1 MRASTT
7 IKGQGEMKTITEKNK
22 VNTGTDSNEIAISR
36 VLDALKGLSVYD
48 AIKVLYS
55 AERELKK
62 KTVI

>member
-1 MRASTT
+1 MQT
-7 IKGQGEMKTITEKNK
+7 IIEKNK
-22 VNTGTDSNEIAISR
+22 VNTVTDSNEIAISR